1 MKLDNPNTA
10 PHRRRTHQQPVQAAT
25 QLNDD
30 LAVLRAILA
39 KNGFVAAANNLKPQ
53 DIRNIPSHNP
63 GMGQLSAIRMDRYRN
78 GAMSCSMD
86 HVPAERPPRIVT

>member
-1 MKLDNPNTA
+1 MGGVKLDNPNTA

-25 QLNDD
+25 QVNDD

-53 DIRNIPSHNP
+53 DIRNI
-63 GMGQLSAIRMDRYRN
+63 QLQSGRGTTILNAWTVT
-78 GAMSCSMD
+78 ATAQCQ
-86 HVPAERPPRIVT
+86 VP